1 MCSGY
6 FYSFYFKFPL
16 FSLLRWKMTG
26 STLPWS
32 LTGFSCGCLWQCVC
46 WELWDSSF
54 IPSSVSLNEPR
65 LYVLTFSLIFCLL
78 LSLCS
83 TLSTSRIIP
92 FAGVSCLSQMP
103 LTSFSSFLFLLYLP
117 HALRWDCHHQPSLL
131 ALRCLFSHTTYPDF
145 LILLMLFNVQL
156 MLSGLTLTASFSLSL
171 FLKPCSSFIISF
183 FLFHRCLSF
192 HGNPVSCWGCIST
205 TLCV

>member
-54 IPSSVSLNEPR
+54 IPSSVSLNEPH
-65 LYVLTFSLIFCLL
+65 LYVLTFSLIFVYFCLFAPL
-78 LSLCS
+78 WVLRELFPLPVFRVFHRCRWPPFPAFCFSFICLM
-83 TLSTSRIIP
+83 L
-92 FAGVSCLSQMP
+92 FAGIAIIITSSTPLSVFSHDLPRFPHPSYAFQCAVDAVWSYFNS
-103 LTSFSSFLFLLYLP
+103 LFLSFSVFKTLLFFHYFFLSF
-117 HALRWDCHHQPSLL
+117 PSLL
-131 ALRCLFSHTTYPDF
+131 VFS
-145 LILLMLFNVQL
+145 
-156 MLSGLTLTASFSLSL
+156 
-171 FLKPCSSFIISF
+171 
-183 FLFHRCLSF
+183 
-192 HGNPVSCWGCIST
+192 W
-205 TLCV
+205 

>member
-1 MCSGY
+1 MVIDRIFLWVFVTVCVLGTLGL
-6 FYSFYFKFPL
+6 FLHPLISFFKWTTSLCPHF
-16 FSLLRWKMTG
+16 FS
-26 STLPWS
+26 
-32 LTGFSCGCLWQCVC
+32 
-46 WELWDSSF
+46 
-54 IPSSVSLNEPR
+54 
-65 LYVLTFSLIFCLL
+65 YFCLL

-92 FAGVSCLSQMP
+92 FAGLSCLSQML

>member
-1 MCSGY
+1 MVIDRIFLWVFVTVCVLGTLGL
-6 FYSFYFKFPL
+6 FLHPLISFFKWTT
-16 FSLLRWKMTG
+16 S
-26 STLPWS
+26 
-32 LTGFSCGCLWQCVC
+32 
-46 WELWDSSF
+46 
-54 IPSSVSLNEPR
+54 
-65 LYVLTFSLIFCLL
+65 YFCLL

-92 FAGVSCLSQMP
+92 FAGLSCLSQMP

-117 HALRWDCHHQPSLL
+117 HALRWDCHHQSSLL